1 MSDKNKSSTFPVK
14 NINVALETFDTYWD
28 PKIVAELNGQMVKV
42 AKLKGEFV
50 WHSHELEDEL
60 FLVLSGTL
68 RIEVRGSTDIILER
82 GDSVVIPRGV
92 EHKPVADE
100 EVHVLLFEPATTLNT
115 GNVESARTKRHP
127 DRISQTES

>member
-1 MSDKNKSSTFPVK
+1 MSDKNKTPTLPVR
-14 NINVALETFDTYWD
+14 NIDDALATFDTYWD

-68 RIEVRGSTDIILER
+68 RIAVRGSADIILER
-82 GDSVVIPRGV
+82 GDTVVIPRGV

-115 GNVESARTKRHP
+115 GSVEDSRTKRVL
-127 DRISQTES
+127 DRI